1 MCDEEISAMV
11 VDNGSGMCKASEEY
25 YLISSL
31 RLNSQRS
38 KIHSLVASAFV
49 KIFQPYGFLFQNPRF
64 LFATFTNGGQ
74 KIGGFLFIR
83 ISKSIGRSGFLS
95 KFRLF

>member
-25 YLISSL
+25 YQISSL

-38 KIHSLVASAFV
+38 KIYSLAS
-49 KIFQPYGFLFQNPRF
+49 
-64 LFATFTNGGQ
+64 
-74 KIGGFLFIR
+74 GFLFI
-83 ISKSIGRSGFLS
+83 F
-95 KFRLF
+95 